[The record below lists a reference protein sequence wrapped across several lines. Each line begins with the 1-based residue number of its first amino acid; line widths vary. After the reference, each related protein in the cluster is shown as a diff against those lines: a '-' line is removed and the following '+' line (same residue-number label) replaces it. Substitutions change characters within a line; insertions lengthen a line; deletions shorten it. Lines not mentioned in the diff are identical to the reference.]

1 MTTISVA
8 GKILTCPHCGGQDFM
23 ESQALVNTTAM
34 TFFKLDWLD
43 KSASVFICQDC
54 GRMEWFLNPGPV
66 QEGED
71 LSQATTCLACQ
82 AKIPAGQNRCPKCG
96 WSYKE

>member
-8 GKILTCPHCGGQDFM
+8 GKTLACPHCGGQHFV
-23 ESQALVNTTAM
+23 ENQALVNTATM
-34 TFFKLDWLD
+34 TLFKLDWLD
-43 KSASVFICQDC
+43 KSASVFICQGC

-66 QEGED
+66 EKED
-71 LSQATTCLACQ
+71 MSKPTTCLACQ
-82 AKIPAGQNRCPKCG
+82 AEIPAEQDRCPKCG